1 MIFLRQCFGT
11 YMVWLS
17 LGLGLFLSHTV
28 TVSDLL
34 AAVIVNVDVYAS
46 AKKTHSWLEL
56 RATSKPAV
64 MKQRQ
69 LTEVMSHCKT
79 TATEKYCL

>member
-11 YMVWLS
+11 FMVWLS
-17 LGLGLFLSHTV
+17 LGLSLFLSHIV

-46 AKKTHSWLEL
+46 AKKHIPVWNLG
-56 RATSKPAV
+56 PCQNQ
-64 MKQRQ
+64 QR
-69 LTEVMSHCKT
+69 
-79 TATEKYCL
+79 